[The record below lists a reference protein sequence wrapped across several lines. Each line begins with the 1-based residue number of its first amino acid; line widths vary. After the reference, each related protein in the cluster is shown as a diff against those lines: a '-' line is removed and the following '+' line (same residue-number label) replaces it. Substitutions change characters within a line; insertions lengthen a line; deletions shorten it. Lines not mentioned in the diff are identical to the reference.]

1 MPNHPAQR
9 VLSIMD
15 RNTGA
20 PKLLASLFEP
30 WMWLL
35 GEEAEAAVRGFLDRV
50 PEPTLPEFQAEI
62 DKLRDAAAAIRA
74 ICVDD
79 VRTGEGQEEG
89 RGPGR
94 GACWRVYGCR
104 GAGRRSGAGGVV
116 GVAKSAS
123 LPEMSGTR
131 A

>member
-1 MPNHPAQR
+1 
-9 VLSIMD
+9 MD

-35 GEEAEAAVRGFLDRV
+35 GEEAEATVRGFLDRA

-79 VRTGEGQEEG
+79 VRTGEALEEGRGQEEG
-89 RGPGR
+89 RGR
-94 GACWRVYGCR
+94 RWSGCR
-104 GAGRRSGAGGVV
+104 GARGHS
-116 GVAKSAS
+116 
-123 LPEMSGTR
+123 
-131 A
+131 